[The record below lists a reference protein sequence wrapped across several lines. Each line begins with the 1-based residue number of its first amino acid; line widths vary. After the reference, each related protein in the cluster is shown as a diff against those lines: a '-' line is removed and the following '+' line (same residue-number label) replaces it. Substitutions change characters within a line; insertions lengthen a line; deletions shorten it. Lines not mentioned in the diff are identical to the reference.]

1 MGVSLFFLL
10 LSLGMIL
17 LAAEG
22 FTNGVEVVGRRLSFS
37 QAVVGSILAAVGT
50 ALPETILPLVA
61 IFSHAGGSSKEIG
74 VGAILGA
81 PFMLATIGFFLIGGS
96 AWAASCRAGRQPEV
110 RADRGTLKR
119 DLIFFLGMYGSAVF
133 LPILFPRIP
142 VWPLAILL
150 GAGYILYVFQTIAGE
165 SAPLEHFEPLHIV
178 KFPEKL
184 GWIEKKEASLRWSLL
199 QIAISLG
206 VMVFGAQIFVRHLE
220 VVSVGWGMDPLLFA
234 LLVAPI
240 ATELP
245 EKFNSVTW
253 TLKGKDTL
261 AVGNMTGAMVFQS
274 TFPVSV
280 GLLFTP
286 WKVEGM
292 ALISAVLALFSAGA
306 LLYVTLTRPRIS
318 PWVMMLGG
326 ILYAVYAAVVIGM
339 K

>member
-1 MGVSLFFLL
+1 MGIALLFLL

-22 FTNGVEVVGRRLSFS
+22 FTNGIEIVGRRLSFS

-61 IFSHAGGSSKEIG
+61 IFAHNGSASKEIG

-81 PFMLATIGFFLIGGS
+81 PFMLATIGFFLIGVS
-96 AWAASCRAGRQPEV
+96 AWVASLRAGRVPEV
-110 RADRGTLKR
+110 RADRRTLRR
-119 DLIFFLGMYGSAVF
+119 DLFFFLLMYGAAVF
-133 LPILFPRIP
+133 LPILFPYAPR
-142 VWPLAILL
+142 WPLACLL
-150 GAGYILYVFQTIAGE
+150 VAGYIFYVFRTAASD
-165 SAPLEHFEPLHIV
+165 SAPLEHFEGLHIV
-178 KFPEKL
+178 KFPEKM
-184 GWIEKKEASLRWSLL
+184 GWIEKKDAPLRWSLL
-199 QIAISLG
+199 QIAGSLG
-206 VMVFGAQIFVRHLE
+206 VMVFAAQIFVRHLE
-220 VVSVGWGMDPLLFA
+220 VVSVAFGMDPLLFA
-234 LLVAPI
+234 LLLAPI

-292 ALISAVLALFSAGA
+292 ALVSAVLALSSAA
-306 LLYVTLTRPRIS
+306 VLLYVTVTRPKIS

-326 ILYAVYAAVVIGM
+326 GLYAAYAVVVIGM